1 MIHFFS
7 TRRCIPDI
15 GTMPD
20 LSTPRSR
27 LDKDSRAVGITP
39 FTPMSSGD
47 GDAEDN
53 KPSNMMTT
61 VSDGEV
67 TVSWSEKT
75 KKMNS
80 EMLDPN
86 TSSVSVSSTLCGA

>member
-1 MIHFFS
+1 
-7 TRRCIPDI
+7 
-15 GTMPD
+15 MPD

-27 LDKDSRAVGITP
+27 LDKDSRAIGITP

-47 GDAEDN
+47 GDGDAEDN
-53 KPSNMMTT
+53 KPSSMMTT

-75 KKMNS
+75 KKMMNS

-86 TSSVSVSSTLCGA
+86 TSSVSVSSTLCA

>member
-7 TRRCIPDI
+7 TRRCIPDV

-27 LDKDSRAVGITP
+27 LDKNSRAVGITP
-39 FTPMSSGD
+39 FTAPMSSG
-47 GDAEDN
+47 GDAEDSR
-53 KPSNMMTT
+53 PSSMMTT

-67 TVSWSEKT
+67 TVSSWSEKT
-75 KKMNS
+75 KKI
-80 EMLDPN
+80 ELGD
-86 TSSVSVSSTLCGA
+86 A